1 MKLDILIK
9 NGLVADLDNAKY
21 VNQNIGIVGNRI
33 VDLRA
38 LESTDA
44 ETVIDAAGCIVL
56 PGLIDF
62 HAHVFHGG
70 AAISVNPDVICLPN
84 GVTSVVDAGSSGW
97 VNYKLFRNS
106 VINMAQTRI
115 KSYLNVVNVG
125 LSTLGGGPTGYLE
138 NTNPANFNVEKIS
151 QTLEENR
158 DNILGL
164 KLRYSQDIATGRNF
178 SGDPFYATVG
188 LARALNTTLCVH
200 VTDSRLP
207 ADELISHFQ
216 TDDIYAHCFHG
227 TGNAILRENGDLFP
241 AIMEAKKRGVIFDC
255 SNGVAHFDFKVARNA
270 MEQDFYPDIIST
282 DLTLRNSLRTD
293 KVFSLL
299 FIMSKYLNMGMSF
312 FDVVRAVTHTPA
324 RLMKMHEQI
333 GTLTPGALA
342 DIAIVKLRKEKIM
355 FEDTK
360 GAQLWGDH
368 YIDNCATISNGQI
381 VYRRQR
387 LV

>member
-9 NGLVADLDNAKY
+9 NGLVADLDSASY
-21 VNQNIGIVGNRI
+21 VNRNIGIAGNRI
-33 VDLRA
+33 VDLQTVENA
-38 LESTDA
+38 EA
-44 ETVIDAAGCIVL
+44 ETIIDAAGCIVL

-70 AAISVNPDVICLPN
+70 TAISVNPDVICLPN
-84 GVTSVVDAGSSGW
+84 GVTSMVDAGSSGW

-106 VINMAQTRI
+106 VINTAQTRI
-115 KSYLNVVNVG
+115 KIYLNVVNVG

-138 NTNPANFNVEKIS
+138 NTNPANFNVEKIR
-151 QTLEENR
+151 QTLDDNR

-178 SGDPFYATVG
+178 SGDPFYTTVE
-188 LARALNTTLCVH
+188 LARAMKTTLCVH

-227 TGNAILRENGDLFP
+227 TGNAILKENGELFP
-241 AIMEAKKRGVIFDC
+241 GIQDAKKRGVIFDC
-255 SNGVAHFDFKVARNA
+255 SNGVAHFDFSVARNA
-270 MEQDFYPDIIST
+270 MEQGFNPDIIST

-324 RLMKMHEQI
+324 RLMKMQGQI
-333 GTLTPGALA
+333 GTLAPGALA
-342 DIAIVKLRKEKIM
+342 DVAIVKLRKDKIV

-360 GAQLWGDH
+360 GAVLEGDR

-387 LV
+387 F

>member
-9 NGLVADLDNAKY
+9 NGLVADLDSGSY
-21 VNQNIGIVGNRI
+21 INQNIGIVGNRI
-33 VDLRA
+33 VDLHTA
-38 LESTDA
+38 DSQA

-70 AAISVNPDVICLPN
+70 TAISVNPDVLCLPN

-106 VINMAQTRI
+106 VIHTAQTRI

-138 NTNPANFNVEKIS
+138 NTNPANYNVEKIS
-151 QTLEENR
+151 QTLNENR

-178 SGDPFYATVG
+178 SSDPFYAAVA
-188 LARALNTTLCVH
+188 LARELKTTLCVH

-207 ADELISHFQ
+207 ADELIGHFQ

-227 TGNAILRENGDLFP
+227 TGNAILKESGEVFP
-241 AIMEAKKRGVIFDC
+241 AIKEAKARGVIFDC
-255 SNGVAHFDFKVARNA
+255 SNGVAHFDFTVARNA
-270 MEQDFYPDIIST
+270 MEQGFNPDIIST

-312 FDVVRAVTHTPA
+312 FDVVRAVTRTPA
-324 RLMKMHEQI
+324 RLMKMEGQI
-333 GTLTPGALA
+333 GTLAPGAFA
-342 DIAIVKLRKEKIM
+342 DIAIVKLRKEKIV

-360 GAQLWGDH
+360 GTQLDGDR

-387 LV
+387 F

>member
-9 NGLVADLDNAKY
+9 NGLVADLNSGSY
-21 VNQNIGIVGNRI
+21 INQNIGIVGNRI
-33 VDLRA
+33 VDLHTA
-38 LESTDA
+38 DSQA

-70 AAISVNPDVICLPN
+70 TAISVNPDVLCLPN

-106 VINMAQTRI
+106 VINTAQTRI

-125 LSTLGGGPTGYLE
+125 LSTLGGGPTGNLE
-138 NTNPANFNVEKIS
+138 NTNPANYNVEKIS
-151 QTLEENR
+151 QTLNENR

-178 SGDPFYATVG
+178 SSDPFYATVA
-188 LARALNTTLCVH
+188 LARELKTTLCVH

-207 ADELISHFQ
+207 ADELIGHFQ
-216 TDDIYAHCFHG
+216 SDDIYAHCFHG
-227 TGNAILRENGDLFP
+227 TGNAIIRESGEVFP
-241 AIMEAKKRGVIFDC
+241 AIKEAKARGVIFDC
-255 SNGVAHFDFKVARNA
+255 SNGVAHFDFTVARNA
-270 MEQDFYPDIIST
+270 MEQGFNPDIIST

-312 FDVVRAVTHTPA
+312 FDVVRAVTRTPA
-324 RLMKMHEQI
+324 RLMKMEGQI
-333 GTLTPGALA
+333 GTLAPGAFA
-342 DIAIVKLRKEKIM
+342 DIAIVKLRKEKIV

-360 GAQLWGDH
+360 GAQLAGDR
-368 YIDNCATISNGQI
+368 YIDNCAAISNGQI

-387 LV
+387 F

>member
-9 NGLVADLDNAKY
+9 NGLVADLESGSY
-21 VNQNIGIVGNRI
+21 INQNIGIVGNRI
-33 VDLRA
+33 VDLHTA
-38 LESTDA
+38 DSQA

-70 AAISVNPDVICLPN
+70 TAISVNPDVLCLPN

-106 VINMAQTRI
+106 VINSAQTRI
-115 KSYLNVVNVG
+115 KSYLNVVNIG

-138 NTNPANFNVEKIS
+138 NTNPANYNVEKIS
-151 QTLEENR
+151 QTLNENHG
-158 DNILGL
+158 NILGL

-178 SGDPFYATVG
+178 SRDPFYAAVA
-188 LARALNTTLCVH
+188 LARELKTTLCVH

-207 ADELISHFQ
+207 ADELIGHFQ
-216 TDDIYAHCFHG
+216 ADDIYAHCFHG
-227 TGNAILRENGDLFP
+227 TGNAILRESGEVFP
-241 AIMEAKKRGVIFDC
+241 AIKEAKTRGVIFDC
-255 SNGVAHFDFKVARNA
+255 SNGVAHFDFTVARNA
-270 MEQDFYPDIIST
+270 MEQGFNPDIIST
-282 DLTLRNSLRTD
+282 DLTLRNSLRTE

-312 FDVVRAVTHTPA
+312 FDVVRAVTRTPA
-324 RLMKMHEQI
+324 RLMKMEGQI
-333 GTLTPGALA
+333 GTIAPGAFA
-342 DIAIVKLRKEKIM
+342 DIAIVKVRKEKIV

-360 GAQLWGDH
+360 GTRLEGDR

-387 LV
+387 F

>member
-9 NGLVADLDNAKY
+9 NGLVADLDNGSY
-21 VNQNIGIVGNRI
+21 INQNIGIVGNRI
-33 VDLRA
+33 VDVHTA
-38 LESTDA
+38 DSQA

-70 AAISVNPDVICLPN
+70 TAISVNPDVLCLPN

-106 VINMAQTRI
+106 VIHTAQTRI

-138 NTNPANFNVEKIS
+138 NTNPANYNVEKIS
-151 QTLEENR
+151 QTLNENR

-178 SGDPFYATVG
+178 SSDPCYAAVA
-188 LARALNTTLCVH
+188 LARELKTTLCVH

-207 ADELISHFQ
+207 ADELIGHFR

-227 TGNAILRENGDLFP
+227 TGNAIIRESGEVFP
-241 AIMEAKKRGVIFDC
+241 AIKEAKARGVIFDC
-255 SNGVAHFDFKVARNA
+255 SNGVAHFDFTVARNA
-270 MEQDFYPDIIST
+270 MEQGFNPDIIST

-312 FDVVRAVTHTPA
+312 FDVVRAVTRTPA
-324 RLMKMHEQI
+324 RLMKMEGQI
-333 GTLTPGALA
+333 GTLAPGAFA
-342 DIAIVKLRKEKIM
+342 DIAIVKLRKEKIV

-360 GAQLWGDH
+360 GAQLAGDR

-387 LV
+387 F

>member
-9 NGLVADLDNAKY
+9 NGLVADLDSGSY
-21 VNQNIGIVGNRI
+21 INQNIGIVGNRI
-33 VDLRA
+33 VDLHTA
-38 LESTDA
+38 DSQA

-70 AAISVNPDVICLPN
+70 TAISVNPDVLCLPN

-106 VINMAQTRI
+106 VIHTAQTRI

-138 NTNPANFNVEKIS
+138 NTNPANYNVEKIS
-151 QTLEENR
+151 QTLNENR

-164 KLRYSQDIATGRNF
+164 KLRYSQDIATGCNF
-178 SGDPFYATVG
+178 SSDPFYAAVA
-188 LARALNTTLCVH
+188 LARELKTTLCVH

-207 ADELISHFQ
+207 ADELIGHFQ

-227 TGNAILRENGDLFP
+227 TGNAILKESGEVFP
-241 AIMEAKKRGVIFDC
+241 AIKEAKARGVIFDC
-255 SNGVAHFDFKVARNA
+255 SNGVAHFDFTVARNA
-270 MEQDFYPDIIST
+270 MEQGFNPDIIST

-312 FDVVRAVTHTPA
+312 FDVVRAVTRTPA
-324 RLMKMHEQI
+324 RLMKMEGQI
-333 GTLTPGALA
+333 GTLAPGAFA
-342 DIAIVKLRKEKIM
+342 DIAIVKLRKEKIV

-360 GAQLWGDH
+360 GTQLEGDR

-387 LV
+387 F

>member
-9 NGLVADLDNAKY
+9 NGLVADLESGSY
-21 VNQNIGIVGNRI
+21 INQNIGIVGNRI
-33 VDLRA
+33 VDLHTA
-38 LESTDA
+38 DSQA

-70 AAISVNPDVICLPN
+70 TAISVNPDVLCLPN

-106 VINMAQTRI
+106 VINSAQTRI
-115 KSYLNVVNVG
+115 KSYLNVVNIG

-138 NTNPANFNVEKIS
+138 NTNPANYNVEKIS
-151 QTLEENR
+151 QTLNENH

-178 SGDPFYATVG
+178 SRDPFYAAVA
-188 LARALNTTLCVH
+188 LARELKTTLCVH

-207 ADELISHFQ
+207 ADELIGHFQ
-216 TDDIYAHCFHG
+216 ADDIYAHCFHG
-227 TGNAILRENGDLFP
+227 TGNAILRESGEVFP
-241 AIMEAKKRGVIFDC
+241 AIKEAKTRGVIFDC
-255 SNGVAHFDFKVARNA
+255 SNGVAHFDFTVARNA
-270 MEQDFYPDIIST
+270 MEQGFNPDIIST
-282 DLTLRNSLRTD
+282 DLTLRNSLRTE

-312 FDVVRAVTHTPA
+312 FDVVRAVTRTPA
-324 RLMKMHEQI
+324 RLMKMEGQI
-333 GTLTPGALA
+333 GTIAPGAFA
-342 DIAIVKLRKEKIM
+342 DIAIVKLRKEKIV

-360 GAQLWGDH
+360 GTRLEGDR

-387 LV
+387 F

>member
-9 NGLVADLDNAKY
+9 NGLVADLDSAGY

-33 VDLRA
+33 VDLQA
-38 LESTDA
+38 VENAQA

-70 AAISVNPDVICLPN
+70 TAISVNPDVLCLPN

-106 VINMAQTRI
+106 VMNTAQTRI

-151 QTLEENR
+151 QTLDENR

-178 SGDPFYATVG
+178 SGDPFYATVE
-188 LARALNTTLCVH
+188 LARALKTTLCVH

-207 ADELISHFQ
+207 ADELIGHFQ
-216 TDDIYAHCFHG
+216 ADDIYAHCFHG
-227 TGNAILRENGDLFP
+227 TGNAILKESGELFP
-241 AIMEAKKRGVIFDC
+241 AIREAKGRGVIFDC
-255 SNGVAHFDFKVARNA
+255 SNGVAHFDFEVARNA
-270 MEQDFYPDIIST
+270 MEQGFNPDIIST

-312 FDVVRAVTHTPA
+312 FEVVRAVTHTPA
-324 RLMKMHEQI
+324 RLMKMQGQI
-333 GTLTPGALA
+333 GTLAPGALA
-342 DIAIVKLRKEKIM
+342 DIAIVKLRKDKIV

-360 GAQLWGDH
+360 GAVLEGDR

-387 LV
+387 F

>member
-9 NGLVADLDNAKY
+9 NGLVADLNSGSY
-21 VNQNIGIVGNRI
+21 INQNIGIVGNRI
-33 VDLRA
+33 VDLHTA
-38 LESTDA
+38 DSQA

-70 AAISVNPDVICLPN
+70 TAISVNPDVLCLPN

-106 VINMAQTRI
+106 VINTAQTRI

-138 NTNPANFNVEKIS
+138 NTNPANYNVEKIS
-151 QTLEENR
+151 QTLNENR

-178 SGDPFYATVG
+178 SSDPFYATVA
-188 LARALNTTLCVH
+188 LARELKTTLCVH

-207 ADELISHFQ
+207 ADELIGHFQ
-216 TDDIYAHCFHG
+216 SDDIYAHCFHG
-227 TGNAILRENGDLFP
+227 TGNAILKESGEVFP
-241 AIMEAKKRGVIFDC
+241 AIKEAKARGVIFDC
-255 SNGVAHFDFKVARNA
+255 SNGVAHFDFTVARNA
-270 MEQDFYPDIIST
+270 MEQGFNPDIIST

-312 FDVVRAVTHTPA
+312 FDVVRAVTRTPA
-324 RLMKMHEQI
+324 RLMKMEGQI
-333 GTLTPGALA
+333 GTLAPGAFA
-342 DIAIVKLRKEKIM
+342 DIAIVKLRKEKIV

-360 GAQLWGDH
+360 GAQLAGDR

-387 LV
+387 F

>member
-1 MKLDILIK
+1 MKLDILLK
-9 NGLVADLDNAKY
+9 NGLVADLDNARY
-21 VNQNIGIVGNRI
+21 VNKNIGIVGNRI
-33 VDLRA
+33 VDMQTVD
-38 LESTDA
+38 EGDA
-44 ETVIDAAGCIVL
+44 ETTIDAAGCIIL

-70 AAISVNPDVICLPN
+70 TAISVNPDILCLPN

-97 VNYKLFRNS
+97 VNYNLFRNS
-106 VINMAQTRI
+106 VITPSQTRI

-151 QTLEENR
+151 QMLEENR

-178 SGDPFYATVG
+178 SSDPFYATVA
-188 LARALNTTLCVH
+188 LARKLETSICVH
-200 VTDSRLP
+200 VTDSRLS

-227 TGNAILRENGDLFP
+227 TGNAILADSGELFP
-241 AIMEAKKRGVIFDC
+241 AIKAAKARGVVFDC
-255 SNGVAHFDFKVARNA
+255 SNGVAHFDFRVAGA
-270 MEQDFYPDIIST
+270 ALEQGFTPDIIST

-312 FDVVRAVTHTPA
+312 FDVVRAVTRTPA
-324 RLMKMHEQI
+324 RLMKMEGQT
-333 GTLTPGALA
+333 GTLAPGALA
-342 DIAIVKLRKEKIM
+342 DIAIVKLRKENIM

-360 GAQLWGDH
+360 GARLEGDR

-387 LV
+387 F

>member
-9 NGLVADLDNAKY
+9 NGLVADLDSGSY
-21 VNQNIGIVGNRI
+21 INQNIGIVGNRI
-33 VDLRA
+33 VDLHTA
-38 LESTDA
+38 DSQA

-70 AAISVNPDVICLPN
+70 TAISVNPDVLCLPN

-106 VINMAQTRI
+106 VIHPAQTRI

-138 NTNPANFNVEKIS
+138 NTNPANYNVEKIS
-151 QTLEENR
+151 QTLNENR

-178 SGDPFYATVG
+178 SSDPFYAAVA
-188 LARALNTTLCVH
+188 LARELKTTLCVH

-207 ADELISHFQ
+207 ADELIGHFQ
-216 TDDIYAHCFHG
+216 ADDIYAHCFHG
-227 TGNAILRENGDLFP
+227 TGNAILKESGEVFP
-241 AIMEAKKRGVIFDC
+241 AIKEAKARGVIFDC
-255 SNGVAHFDFKVARNA
+255 SNGVAHFDFTVARNA
-270 MEQDFYPDIIST
+270 MEQGFNPDIIST

-312 FDVVRAVTHTPA
+312 FDVVRAVTRTPA
-324 RLMKMHEQI
+324 RLMKMEGQI
-333 GTLTPGALA
+333 GTLAPGAFA
-342 DIAIVKLRKEKIM
+342 DIAIVKLRKEKIV

-360 GAQLWGDH
+360 GTQLDGDR

-387 LV
+387 F

>member
-9 NGLVADLDNAKY
+9 NGLVADLDSAGY

-33 VDLRA
+33 VDLQA
-38 LESTDA
+38 VENAQA

-70 AAISVNPDVICLPN
+70 TAISVNPDVLCLPN

-106 VINMAQTRI
+106 VMNTAQTRI

-151 QTLEENR
+151 QTLDENR

-178 SGDPFYATVG
+178 SGDPFYATVE
-188 LARALNTTLCVH
+188 LARALKTTLCVH

-207 ADELISHFQ
+207 ADELIGHFQ
-216 TDDIYAHCFHG
+216 ADDIYAHCFHG
-227 TGNAILRENGDLFP
+227 TGNAILKESGELFP
-241 AIMEAKKRGVIFDC
+241 AIREAKGRGVIFDC
-255 SNGVAHFDFKVARNA
+255 SNGVAHFDFNVARNA
-270 MEQDFYPDIIST
+270 MEQGFNPDIIST

-312 FDVVRAVTHTPA
+312 FEVVRAVTRTPA
-324 RLMKMHEQI
+324 RLMKMQGQI
-333 GTLTPGALA
+333 GTLAPGAIA
-342 DIAIVKLRKEKIM
+342 DIAIVKLRKDKIV

-360 GAQLWGDH
+360 GAVLEGDR

-387 LV
+387 F

>member
-9 NGLVADLDNAKY
+9 NGLVADLDSGSY
-21 VNQNIGIVGNRI
+21 INQNIGIVGNRI
-33 VDLRA
+33 VDLHTA
-38 LESTDA
+38 DSQA

-70 AAISVNPDVICLPN
+70 TAISVNLDVLCLPN

-106 VINMAQTRI
+106 VIHTAQTRI

-138 NTNPANFNVEKIS
+138 NTNPANYNVEKIS
-151 QTLEENR
+151 QTLNENR

-178 SGDPFYATVG
+178 SSDPFYAAVA
-188 LARALNTTLCVH
+188 LARELKTTLCVH

-207 ADELISHFQ
+207 ADELIGHFQ

-227 TGNAILRENGDLFP
+227 TGNAILKESGEVFP
-241 AIMEAKKRGVIFDC
+241 AIKEAKARGVIFDC
-255 SNGVAHFDFKVARNA
+255 SNGVAHFDFTVARNA
-270 MEQDFYPDIIST
+270 MEQGFNPDIIST

-312 FDVVRAVTHTPA
+312 FDVVRAVTRTPA
-324 RLMKMHEQI
+324 RLMKMEGQI
-333 GTLTPGALA
+333 GTLAPGAFA
-342 DIAIVKLRKEKIM
+342 DIAIVKLRKEKIV

-360 GAQLWGDH
+360 GTQLEGDR

-387 LV
+387 F

>member
-9 NGLVADLDNAKY
+9 NGLVADLDNGSY

-33 VDLRA
+33 VDLHTA
-38 LESTDA
+38 DSGQA
-44 ETVIDAAGCIVL
+44 ETVIDAAGCIVV

-70 AAISVNPDVICLPN
+70 TAISVNPDVLCLPN

-106 VINMAQTRI
+106 VINTAQTRI

-138 NTNPANFNVEKIS
+138 NTNPANYNVEKIR
-151 QTLEENR
+151 QTLAENG

-164 KLRYSQDIATGRNF
+164 KLRYSQDIATGRDF
-178 SGDPFYATVG
+178 SSDPFYATVA
-188 LARALNTTLCVH
+188 LARELKTTLCVH

-207 ADELISHFQ
+207 ADELIGHFQ
-216 TDDIYAHCFHG
+216 ANDIYAHCFHG
-227 TGNAILRENGDLFP
+227 TGNAILGEHGDVFP
-241 AIMEAKKRGVIFDC
+241 AIKEAKARGVVFDC
-255 SNGVAHFDFKVARNA
+255 SNGVAHFDFGVARNA
-270 MEQDFYPDIIST
+270 MEQGFNPDIIST

-312 FDVVRAVTHTPA
+312 FDVVRAVTTTPA
-324 RLMKMHEQI
+324 RLMKMQGDI
-333 GTLTPGALA
+333 GTLAPGAFA
-342 DIAIVKLRKEKIM
+342 DIAIVKLRKEKIV

-360 GAQLWGDH
+360 GTQLEGDR

-387 LV
+387 F

>member
-9 NGLVADLDNAKY
+9 NGLVADLDNGSY
-21 VNQNIGIVGNRI
+21 INQNIGIVGNRI
-33 VDLRA
+33 VDVHTA
-38 LESTDA
+38 DSQA

-70 AAISVNPDVICLPN
+70 TAISVNPDVLCLPN

-106 VINMAQTRI
+106 VIHTAQTRI

-138 NTNPANFNVEKIS
+138 NTNPANYNVEKIS
-151 QTLEENR
+151 QTLNENR

-178 SGDPFYATVG
+178 SSDPFYAAVA
-188 LARALNTTLCVH
+188 LARELKTTLCVH

-207 ADELISHFQ
+207 ADELIGHFR

-227 TGNAILRENGDLFP
+227 TGNAILKESGEVFP
-241 AIMEAKKRGVIFDC
+241 AIKEAKARGVIFDC
-255 SNGVAHFDFKVARNA
+255 SNGVAHFDFTVARNA
-270 MEQDFYPDIIST
+270 MEQGFNPDIIST

-312 FDVVRAVTHTPA
+312 FDVVRAVTRTPA
-324 RLMKMHEQI
+324 RLMKMEGQI
-333 GTLTPGALA
+333 GTLAPGAFA
-342 DIAIVKLRKEKIM
+342 DIAIVKLRKEKIV

-360 GAQLWGDH
+360 GAQLAGDR

-387 LV
+387 F

>member
-9 NGLVADLDNAKY
+9 NGLVADLNSGSY
-21 VNQNIGIVGNRI
+21 INQNIGIVGNRI
-33 VDLRA
+33 VDLHTA
-38 LESTDA
+38 DSQA

-70 AAISVNPDVICLPN
+70 TAISVNPDVLCLPN

-106 VINMAQTRI
+106 VINTAQTRI

-138 NTNPANFNVEKIS
+138 NTNPANYNVEKIS
-151 QTLEENR
+151 QTLNENR

-178 SGDPFYATVG
+178 SSDPFYATVA
-188 LARALNTTLCVH
+188 LARELKTTLCVH

-207 ADELISHFQ
+207 ADELIGHFQ

-227 TGNAILRENGDLFP
+227 TGNAIIRESGEVFP
-241 AIMEAKKRGVIFDC
+241 AIKEAKARGVIFDC
-255 SNGVAHFDFKVARNA
+255 SNGVAHFDFTVARNA
-270 MEQDFYPDIIST
+270 MEQGFNPDIIST

-312 FDVVRAVTHTPA
+312 FDVVRAVTRTPA
-324 RLMKMHEQI
+324 RLMKMEGQI
-333 GTLTPGALA
+333 GTLAPGAFA
-342 DIAIVKLRKEKIM
+342 DIAIVKLRKEKIV

-360 GAQLWGDH
+360 GAQLAGDR
-368 YIDNCATISNGQI
+368 YIDNCATISNG
-381 VYRRQR
+381 RRQR
-387 LV
+387 F

>member
-9 NGLVADLDNAKY
+9 NGLVADLNSGSY
-21 VNQNIGIVGNRI
+21 INQNIGIVGNRI
-33 VDLRA
+33 VDLHTA
-38 LESTDA
+38 DSQA

-70 AAISVNPDVICLPN
+70 TAISVNPDVLCLPN

-106 VINMAQTRI
+106 VINTAQTRI

-138 NTNPANFNVEKIS
+138 NTNPANYNVEKIS
-151 QTLEENR
+151 QTLNENR

-178 SGDPFYATVG
+178 SSDPFYATVA
-188 LARALNTTLCVH
+188 LARELKTTLCVH

-207 ADELISHFQ
+207 ADELIGHFQ

-227 TGNAILRENGDLFP
+227 TGNAIIRESGEVFP
-241 AIMEAKKRGVIFDC
+241 AIKEAKARGVIFDC
-255 SNGVAHFDFKVARNA
+255 SNGVAHFDFTVARNA
-270 MEQDFYPDIIST
+270 MEQGFNPDIIST

-312 FDVVRAVTHTPA
+312 FDVVRAVTRTPA
-324 RLMKMHEQI
+324 RLMKMEGQI
-333 GTLTPGALA
+333 GTLAPGAFA
-342 DIAIVKLRKEKIM
+342 DIAIVKLRKEKIV

-360 GAQLWGDH
+360 GAQLAGDR

-387 LV
+387 F

>member
-9 NGLVADLDNAKY
+9 NGLVADLDNANY
-21 VNQNIGIVGNRI
+21 VNRNIGIVGNRI
-33 VDLRA
+33 VDLRTF
-38 LESTDA
+38 ESTGA
-44 ETVIDAAGCIVL
+44 ETVIDATDCIVL

-70 AAISVNPDVICLPN
+70 TAISVNPDVICLPN

-106 VINMAQTRI
+106 VINTAQTRI

-138 NTNPANFNVEKIS
+138 NTNPANFNVEKIR

-164 KLRYSQDIATGRNF
+164 KLRYSQDIASDRNF
-178 SGDPFYATVG
+178 GGDPFYATVE
-188 LARALNTTLCVH
+188 LARKLKTTLCVH

-216 TDDIYAHCFHG
+216 ADDIYAHCFHG
-227 TGNAILRENGDLFP
+227 TGNAILRESGDLFP
-241 AIMEAKKRGVIFDC
+241 AIVEAKGRGVIFDC
-255 SNGVAHFDFKVARNA
+255 SNGVAHFDFNVARNA
-270 MEQDFYPDIIST
+270 MEQGFYPDIIST
-282 DLTLRNSLRTD
+282 DLTLRNSLRTN

-299 FIMSKYLNMGMSF
+299 FIMSKYMNMGMSF
-312 FDVVRAVTHTPA
+312 FEVVRAVTQTPA

-333 GTLTPGALA
+333 GTLAPGALA

-360 GAQLWGDH
+360 GTQLWGDH

-381 VYRRQR
+381 VYQR
-387 LV
+387 LQFT

>member
-9 NGLVADLDNAKY
+9 NGLVADLDSGSY
-21 VNQNIGIVGNRI
+21 INQNIGIVGNRI
-33 VDLRA
+33 VDLHTA
-38 LESTDA
+38 DSQA

-70 AAISVNPDVICLPN
+70 TAISVNPDVLCLPN

-106 VINMAQTRI
+106 VIHTAQTRI

-138 NTNPANFNVEKIS
+138 NTNPANYNVEKIS
-151 QTLEENR
+151 QTLNENR

-178 SGDPFYATVG
+178 SSDPFYAAVA
-188 LARALNTTLCVH
+188 LARELKTTLCVH

-207 ADELISHFQ
+207 ADELIGHFQ

-227 TGNAILRENGDLFP
+227 TGNAILKESGEVFP
-241 AIMEAKKRGVIFDC
+241 AIKEAKARGVIFDC
-255 SNGVAHFDFKVARNA
+255 SNGVAHFDFTVARNA
-270 MEQDFYPDIIST
+270 MEQGFNPDIIST

-312 FDVVRAVTHTPA
+312 FDVVRAVTRTRTPDENGRA
-324 RLMKMHEQI
+324 DRHACA
-333 GTLTPGALA
+333 GAFA
-342 DIAIVKLRKEKIM
+342 DIAIVKLRKEKIV

-360 GAQLWGDH
+360 GTQLEGDR

-387 LV
+387 F